1 MFDKLLKKI
10 DEVKSLKFE
19 KATDELEDFIYNASN
34 FLSILEE
41 IGTIPE
47 NIEHDSTEEKL
58 FSKVSDIILSR
69 AFIEIGLD
77 SEVLKQRGNS
87 ADVFAESKFYGYS
100 LVADAKSFRMS
111 RTAKNQKDFKINS
124 LNNWR
129 GNSEYAILCNPYF
142 QYPKKTSQIYS
153 QSMEFNV
160 CLFSWEHFIFLIKN
174 NIKENNK
181 INFESIWN
189 FGQYNSNKVLVSNR
203 KECFLNNFN
212 KYLCININKNEE
224 DFTYILRNQKSKIKN
239 RCDNEILYLEN
250 EIKLINNY
258 SKEEAIKELIKS
270 KKLKEKIK
278 HINDFIKGL
287 NNDR

>member
-1 MFDKLLKKI
+1 MFNRLLKKI
-10 DEVKSLKFE
+10 NKVKSLEFD
-19 KATDELEDFIYNASN
+19 KATEELENFVYNNSN
-34 FLSILEE
+34 FLDILGE
-41 IGTIPE
+41 IGAIPE
-47 NIEHDSTEEKL
+47 SIEHDSTEEKL

-69 AFIEIGLD
+69 AFIVIGLN

-129 GNSEYAILCNPYF
+129 GNSDYAILCNPYF

-153 QSMEFNV
+153 QSMNYNV

-212 KYLCININKNEE
+212 KYLCIYINKNED
-224 DFTYILRNQKSKIKN
+224 DFTYILRN
-239 RCDNEILYLEN
+239 
-250 EIKLINNY
+250 
-258 SKEEAIKELIKS
+258 
-270 KKLKEKIK
+270 
-278 HINDFIKGL
+278 
-287 NNDR
+287 

>member
-124 LNNWR
+124 LSKWK
-129 GNSEYAILCNPYF
+129 GKCEYSILCSPYF
-142 QYPKKTSQIYS
+142 QYPKKASQIYS

-160 CLFSWEHFIFLIKN
+160 CLFS
-174 NIKENNK
+174 
-181 INFESIWN
+181 
-189 FGQYNSNKVLVSNR
+189 
-203 KECFLNNFN
+203 
-212 KYLCININKNEE
+212 
-224 DFTYILRNQKSKIKN
+224 
-239 RCDNEILYLEN
+239 
-250 EIKLINNY
+250 
-258 SKEEAIKELIKS
+258 
-270 KKLKEKIK
+270 
-278 HINDFIKGL
+278 
-287 NNDR
+287 

>member
-1 MFDKLLKKI
+1 MFNRLLKKI
-10 DEVKSLKFE
+10 NKVKSLEFD
-19 KATDELEDFIYNASN
+19 KATEELEDFVYNNSN
-34 FLSILEE
+34 FLYILGE
-41 IGTIPE
+41 IGAIPE
-47 NIEHDSTEEKL
+47 SIEHDSTEEKL
-58 FSKVSDIILSR
+58 FSKVSDIVLSR
-69 AFIEIGLD
+69 AFIEIGLN

-129 GNSEYAILCNPYF
+129 GNSDYAILCNPYF

-153 QSMEFNV
+153 QSMNYNV

-189 FGQYNSNKVLVSNR
+189 FGKYNSNKVLIANR
-203 KECFLNNFN
+203 KECFLNSFN
-212 KYLCININKNEE
+212 KYITDNINRDEKEFLN
-224 DFTYILRNQKSKIKN
+224 ILRIQKTKIEK
-239 RCDNEILYLEN
+239 RCNNEILYLEN

>member
-1 MFDKLLKKI
+1 MFNRLLKKI
-10 DEVKSLKFE
+10 NKVKSLEFD
-19 KATDELEDFIYNASN
+19 KATEELENFVYNNSN
-34 FLSILEE
+34 FLDILGE
-41 IGTIPE
+41 IGAIPE
-47 NIEHDSTEEKL
+47 SIEHDSTEEKL

-69 AFIEIGLD
+69 AFIEIGLN

-87 ADVFAESKFYGYS
+87 ADVFAESKFHGYS

-142 QYPKKTSQIYS
+142 QYPKKASQIYS
-153 QSMEFNV
+153 QSMNYNV

-174 NIKENNK
+174 KIKENNK
-181 INFESIWN
+181 INFECIWN
-189 FGQYNSNKVLVSNR
+189 FGKYNSNKVLVSNR

-224 DFTYILRNQKSKIKN
+224 DFTYILRNQKSKIKI
-239 RCDNEILYLEN
+239 D
-250 EIKLINNY
+250 
-258 SKEEAIKELIKS
+258 AIMKFYI
-270 KKLKEKIK
+270 
-278 HINDFIKGL
+278 
-287 NNDR
+287 

>member
-1 MFDKLLKKI
+1 MFNRLLKKI
-10 DEVKSLKFE
+10 NKVKSLEFD
-19 KATDELEDFIYNASN
+19 KATEELENFVYNNSN
-34 FLSILEE
+34 FLDILGE
-41 IGTIPE
+41 IGAIPE
-47 NIEHDSTEEKL
+47 SIEHDSTEEKL
-58 FSKVSDIILSR
+58 FSKVSDIVLSR
-69 AFIEIGLD
+69 AFIEIGLN

-129 GNSEYAILCNPYF
+129 GNSDYAILCNPYF
-142 QYPKKTSQIYS
+142 QYPKKASQIYS
-153 QSMEFNV
+153 QSMNYNV

-181 INFESIWN
+181 INFECIWN

-203 KECFLNNFN
+203 KECFLNSFN
-212 KYLCININKNEE
+212 KYITDNINRDEKEFLN
-224 DFTYILRNQKSKIKN
+224 ILKIQKTKIEK
-239 RCDNEILYLEN
+239 RCNNEILYLKN
-250 EIKLINNY
+250 EINLINNY
-258 SKEEAIKELIKS
+258 SKKEAIRELIKS
-270 KKLKEKIK
+270 KKLEGKIK

-287 NNDR
+287 NYDR

>member
-189 FGQYNSNKVLVSNR
+189 FGKYNSNKVLIANR
-203 KECFLNNFN
+203 KECFLNSFN
-212 KYLCININKNEE
+212 KYITDNINRDEKEFLN
-224 DFTYILRNQKSKIKN
+224 ILRIQKTKIEK
-239 RCDNEILYLEN
+239 RCNNEILYLEN
-250 EIKLINNY
+250 EINLINNY
-258 SKEEAIKELIKS
+258 SKKEAIRELIKS
-270 KKLKEKIK
+270 KKLEEKIK

>member
-1 MFDKLLKKI
+1 MFDRLLKKI

-19 KATDELEDFIYNASN
+19 KATDELEDFIYNTSN
-34 FLSILEE
+34 FLNILEE

-77 SEVLKQRGNS
+77 SEILKQKGNS
-87 ADVFAESKFYGYS
+87 ADVFAKSQFHEYS

-124 LNNWR
+124 LSKWK
-129 GNSEYAILCNPYF
+129 GNCEYSILCSPYF
-142 QYPKKTSQIYS
+142 QYPKKASQIYS

-174 NIKENNK
+174 NIKENNQ

-189 FGQYNSNKVLVSNR
+189 FGKYNSNKVLVANR
-203 KECFLNNFN
+203 KECFLNSFN
-212 KYLCININKNEE
+212 KYLTDNINKDEKEFLNV
-224 DFTYILRNQKSKIKN
+224 LKNQKTKIEK
-239 RCDNEILYLEN
+239 RCNNEILYLKN
-250 EIKLINNY
+250 EINLINNY
-258 SKEEAIKELIKS
+258 SKKEAIRELIKS
-270 KKLKEKIK
+270 KKLEEKIK

-287 NNDR
+287 NYDR